1 MTPREPAERQL
12 ERVLHVLPLAAREG
26 GASLAALA
34 ADLGVP
40 EERLLR
46 DLEEV
51 TARAYYLEPPVD
63 IDISIEQDRVTVWTT
78 GEFRRPV
85 KLSPR
90 EALALTLGLRLLADG
105 ADSARADALRAL
117 AGELDDALT
126 SVPAAALAEDFAVGG
141 GDPSG
146 EGQLAM
152 LREAARE
159 RRPCR
164 LRYLKPADVEP
175 EPRVLHP
182 YALVHAGGRWYALGH
197 CPDADGVRAFRLDRI
212 LAVTPLDGSFDVPDD
227 FDARDHID
235 GGGALPGGV
244 FRADDTIEVTVR
256 YSPRIARWIEER
268 ASAGT
273 EPAESRPTVEKRSDG
288 SVEVRHFVADLG
300 WLVRHVLYHGPEAE
314 VIDPPALRDL
324 MRQRIGQIIT
334 GQEEKE
340 WSEATS

>member
-26 GASLAALA
+26 GESLAALA
-34 ADLGVP
+34 AELGVTK
-40 EERLLR
+40 ERLLR

-63 IDISIEQDRVTVWTT
+63 IDISIEHDRVTVWTT

-90 EALALTLGLRLLADG
+90 EALALTLGLRLLAEG
-105 ADSARADALRAL
+105 ADAPRAEALRAL
-117 AGELDDALT
+117 AGRLDAALAA
-126 SVPAAALAEDFAVGG
+126 VPAAALAEDFALGA
-141 GDPSG
+141 GDPDG
-146 EGQLAM
+146 EGLLAM

-159 RRPCR
+159 RRPCQ
-164 LRYLKPADVEP
+164 LQYLKPVDVEP

-197 CPDADGVRAFRLDRI
+197 SPEAGGVRAFRLDRI
-212 LAVTPLDGSFDVPDD
+212 LAVVPLDGTFDVPEE
-227 FDARDHID
+227 FDARDHIEHS
-235 GGGALPGGV
+235 GPLPGGV
-244 FRADDTIEVTVR
+244 FRADETVEVTVR

-268 ASAGT
+268 AAAGT
-273 EPAESRPTVEKRSDG
+273 RESREAVQKRPDG
-288 SVEVRHFVADLG
+288 SVDVRHPVADPG
-300 WLVRHVLYHGPEAE
+300 WLVRHVLYHGPDAE
-314 VIDPPALRDL
+314 VVDPPEMRELV
-324 MRQRIGQIIT
+324 RQRIAQIIT
-334 GQEEKE
+334 GQEERE